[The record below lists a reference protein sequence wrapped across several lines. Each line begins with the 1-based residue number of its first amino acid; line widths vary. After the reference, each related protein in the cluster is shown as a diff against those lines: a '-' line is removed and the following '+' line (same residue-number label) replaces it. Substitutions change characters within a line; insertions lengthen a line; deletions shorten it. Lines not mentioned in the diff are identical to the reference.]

1 MTPQERI
8 VFLTNQLNHYSH
20 LYYQEA
26 TSLISDEEF
35 DFLLKEC
42 SQVSHLLIC
51 LNKVD
56 LCPINLTEEAKKL
69 AYDPHYQ
76 YLNWQEKDSYVYHR
90 YFTPVQSQIQRLNQ
104 HREKAAR
111 FFITS
116 IYQRDLLELPL
127 IYISSYVNFS

>member
-1 MTPQERI
+1 M
-8 VFLTNQLNHYSH
+8 
-20 LYYQEA
+20 
-26 TSLISDEEF
+26 
-35 DFLLKEC
+35 
-42 SQVSHLLIC
+42 
-51 LNKVD
+51 D

-69 AYDPHYQ
+69 AYYPHYQ

-104 HREKAAR
+104 HRKKAAR